1 MFCPEKRGTGHPP
14 SLFDERTAGTVRLHV
29 GAADCGYDFSDR
41 GRNFYLRLKRAEGEY
56 EN

>member
-1 MFCPEKRGTGHPP
+1 MFCPVKRGTGHPP

-41 GRNFYLRLKRAEGEY
+41 GRNFLPASKAG
-56 EN
+56 